1 MSWLTT
7 LSLAATALARNTLRS
22 LLTTLGVVI
31 GVSAVVIMHAMGQG
45 ATDLV
50 TGEIKNLGSNMLVII
65 PGGDSRQA
73 FGSALLSA
81 PSFRRADIDAI
92 RRECS
97 AVRYV
102 SASNTTSVRAV
113 AGEKNRLTT
122 LFGTTP
128 EQYAT
133 RDWKAALGRLLN
145 EEDERQASKY
155 CLLGETV
162 RRDLFGVGNPLG
174 TELRVKHVTCKIVG
188 VLEAKGVS
196 TFGTD
201 QDDLVFMPSTTF
213 SRRLLGSDRLSMI
226 MISAVSEARTDEAR
240 QQIQS
245 LLRERRH
252 IRAGEDDNFAV
263 RDLRE
268 VQALLSKVTGVL
280 TLLLAGVAAIS
291 LLVGGIGIMNIML
304 VSVTER
310 TREIGVRL
318 AVGARP
324 RDILTQFLVESVLL
338 SSVGGLIG
346 LALGLLGAYGVS
358 RAMTIP
364 YSISPEACGLAFSFA
379 ALVGV
384 FFGVV
389 PARKASKLHPIAA
402 LRYE

>member
-1 MSWLTT
+1 MSPLTT
-7 LSLAATALARNTLRS
+7 LALAGSALRRNLMRS

-31 GVSAVVIMHAMGQG
+31 GVAAVVIMHAMGQG
-45 ATDLV
+45 ATALV
-50 TGEIKNLGSNMLVII
+50 TGEIQNLGSNMLVII

-81 PSFRRADIDAI
+81 PLFRKADLDAI

-97 AVRYV
+97 AVKYV
-102 SASNTTSVRAV
+102 SASNSLSVRAV
-113 AGEKNRLTT
+113 AGERNRVTT

-128 EQYAT
+128 EHYAT
-133 RDWKAALGRLLN
+133 RDWRATLGRLLN
-145 EEDERQASKY
+145 DEDEQQASKH
-155 CLLGETV
+155 CLIGETV
-162 RRDLFGVGNPLG
+162 RRELFGVGNPLG
-174 TELRVKHVTCKIVG
+174 AELRVQHLTCKVVG
-188 VLEAKGVS
+188 VLVAKGVS

-201 QDDLVFMPSTTF
+201 QDDLIFMPSTTF
-213 SRRLLGSDRLSMI
+213 ARRLLGDDRLGMI
-226 MISAVSEARTDEAR
+226 MVSTVSEARTDEAR
-240 QQIQS
+240 EQIKN
-245 LLRERRH
+245 LLRQRRH
-252 IRAGEDDNFAV
+252 VRAGDDDNFAI

-280 TLLLAGVAAIS
+280 TSLLAGVAAIS
-291 LLVGGIGIMNIML
+291 LVVGGIGIMNIML

-324 RDILTQFLVESVLL
+324 SDIMEQFLVESVLL

-346 LALGLLGAYGVS
+346 LLLGIGGAYLVARG
-358 RAMTIP
+358 MGIP
-364 YSISPEACGLAFSFA
+364 YAVSPTACGMAFGFS

-384 FFGVV
+384 VFGVV
-389 PARKASKLHPIAA
+389 PARKGAKLRPIAA

>member
-1 MSWLTT
+1 MNVSTT
-7 LSLAATALARNTLRS
+7 LSLAGSALVRNTLRS

-31 GVSAVVIMHAMGQG
+31 GVGAVVIMHAMGQG
-45 ATDLV
+45 ATELV
-50 TGEIKNLGSNMLVII
+50 TGEIQNLGSNMLVII
-65 PGGDSRQA
+65 PGGDSRAA

-81 PSFRRADIDAI
+81 PLFRHADLEAI
-92 RRECS
+92 RRECD

-102 SASNTTSVRAV
+102 SASNSLMVRAV

-128 EQYAT
+128 EHYAT
-133 RDWKAALGRLLN
+133 RDFHAALGRLLN
-145 EEDERQASKY
+145 EEDERQAAKV
-155 CLLGETV
+155 CLIGETV
-162 RRDLFGVGNPLG
+162 RRELFGAGNPLG
-174 TELRVKHVTCKIVG
+174 AELRLSHLTCKVVG
-188 VLEAKGVS
+188 ALVSKGVS

-213 SRRLLGSDRLSMI
+213 ARRLLGDDRLGMI

-240 QQIQS
+240 EQVTS
-245 LLRERRH
+245 LLRQRRR
-252 IRAGEDDNFAV
+252 IRQGDDDNFAV

-268 VQALLSKVTGVL
+268 VQALLGKVTGVL
-280 TLLLAGVAAIS
+280 TSLLAGVAAIS
-291 LLVGGIGIMNIML
+291 LVVGGIGIMNIML

-310 TREIGVRL
+310 TREIGLRL

-324 RDILTQFLVESVLL
+324 RDILQQFLIESVLL

-346 LALGLLGAYGVS
+346 LVFGISGAYLVS
-358 RAMTIP
+358 RGMHIP
-364 YSISPEACGLAFSFA
+364 YSVSPEACTVAFSFA
-379 ALVGV
+379 VLVGV
-384 FFGVV
+384 LFGVV

>member
-1 MSWLTT
+1 MNNLTT
-7 LSLAATALARNTLRS
+7 LSLAASALFRNTLRS

-31 GVSAVVIMHAMGQG
+31 GVAAVVIMHAMGQG

-50 TGEIKNLGSNMLVII
+50 TGEIQNLGSNMLVII

-73 FGSALLSA
+73 FGSGLLSA
-81 PSFRRADIDAI
+81 QLFRRTDLDAI
-92 RRECS
+92 RRECD

-102 SASNTTSVRAV
+102 SASNSLAVRAV
-113 AGEKNRLTT
+113 MGEKNRATT

-128 EQYAT
+128 EHYAT
-133 RDWKAALGRLLN
+133 RDWHAALGRLLN
-145 EEDERQASKY
+145 EEDEQQAAKV
-155 CLLGETV
+155 CMLGETV
-162 RRDLFGVGNPLG
+162 RRDLFGAGNPLG
-174 TELRVKHVTCKIVG
+174 SELRVQHVNCRIVG
-188 VLEAKGVS
+188 VLKAKGVS

-213 SRRLLGSDRLSMI
+213 QRRLLGTDRLGM
-226 MISAVSEARTDEAR
+226 MMVSAVSEARTDEAR
-240 QQIQS
+240 TQIMS
-245 LLRERRH
+245 LLRQRRH
-252 IRAGEDDNFAV
+252 VRPGDDDDFAV

-280 TLLLAGVAAIS
+280 TSLLAGVAAVS
-291 LLVGGIGIMNIML
+291 LVVGGIGIMNIML

-310 TREIGVRL
+310 TREIGIRL

-324 RDILTQFLVESVLL
+324 RDILKQFLVESVLL
-338 SSVGGLIG
+338 SSVGGLLG
-346 LALGLLGAYGVS
+346 LGIGLLGAYFVS
-358 RAMTIP
+358 RGMHIP
-364 YSISPEACGLAFSFA
+364 YSISPRACALAFGFA

-384 FFGVV
+384 VFGVV

>member
-1 MSWLTT
+1 MNVSTT
-7 LSLAATALARNTLRS
+7 LALAGNALVRNTLRS

-31 GVSAVVIMHAMGQG
+31 GVGAVVIMHAMGQG
-45 ATDLV
+45 ATELV
-50 TGEIKNLGSNMLVII
+50 TGEIQNLGSNMLVII

-81 PSFRRADIDAI
+81 PLFRHADIDAI
-92 RRECS
+92 RRECD

-102 SASNTTSVRAV
+102 SASNSLSVRAV
-113 AGEKNRLTT
+113 AGEKNRLTS

-128 EQYAT
+128 EHYAT
-133 RDWKAALGRLLN
+133 RGWSASLGRLLN
-145 EEDERQASKY
+145 EEDERQAAKV
-155 CLLGETV
+155 CLIGETV
-162 RRDLFGVGNPLG
+162 RRDLFGIGDPLG
-174 TELRVKHVTCKIVG
+174 EELRLSHLTCKVVG
-188 VLEAKGVS
+188 VLVSKGVS
-196 TFGTD
+196 TFGAD

-213 SRRLLGSDRLSMI
+213 ARRLLGDDRLGMI

-240 QQIQS
+240 AQVTS
-245 LLRERRH
+245 LLRQRRR
-252 IRAGEDDNFAV
+252 IRHGDDDNFAV

-268 VQALLSKVTGVL
+268 VQALLGKVTGVL
-280 TLLLAGVAAIS
+280 TSLLAGVAAIS
-291 LLVGGIGIMNIML
+291 LVVGGIGIMNIML

-310 TREIGVRL
+310 TREIGLRL

-324 RDILTQFLVESVLL
+324 RDILQQFLIESVLL

-346 LALGLLGAYGVS
+346 LAFGVTGAYFVS
-358 RAMTIP
+358 RGMNIP
-364 YSISPEACGLAFSFA
+364 YSVSPEACGVAFSFA

-384 FFGVV
+384 VFGVV

>member
-1 MSWLTT
+1 MNVMTT
-7 LSLAATALARNTLRS
+7 VGLASSALARNTLRS

-31 GVSAVVIMHAMGQG
+31 GVAAVVIMHAMGQG
-45 ATDLV
+45 ATELV
-50 TGEIKNLGSNMLVII
+50 TGEIQNLGSNMLVII

-81 PSFRRADIDAI
+81 PLFRHSDLEAI

-102 SASNTTSVRAV
+102 SASNSLSVRAV
-113 AGEKNRLTT
+113 AGEKNRVTS

-128 EQYAT
+128 EHYAT
-133 RDWKAALGRLLN
+133 RDWSASLGRLLN
-145 EEDERQASKY
+145 EEDERQAAKV
-155 CLLGETV
+155 CLIGETV

-174 TELRVKHVTCKIVG
+174 AELRLQHITCRVVG
-188 VLEAKGVS
+188 VLVSKGVS

-213 SRRLLGSDRLSMI
+213 ARRLLGDERLGMI

-240 QQIQS
+240 AQVSS
-245 LLRERRH
+245 LLRQRRR
-252 IRAGEDDNFAV
+252 IRQGDDDNFAV

-280 TLLLAGVAAIS
+280 TSLLAGVAAIS
-291 LLVGGIGIMNIML
+291 LVVGGIGIMNIML

-324 RDILTQFLVESVLL
+324 RDILQQFLVESVLL
-338 SSVGGLIG
+338 SSIGGLIG
-346 LALGLLGAYGVS
+346 LALGVTGAYFVS
-358 RAMTIP
+358 RGMHIP
-364 YSISPEACGLAFSFA
+364 YSVSPTACTVAFGFA

-384 FFGVV
+384 VFGVV